1 LTNIAASN
9 GLLSQYFLKGSD
21 IAVHPEAELDQVA
34 AELNDRPRKR
44 LGFRKPVE
52 QIADLLL
59 AV

>member
-1 LTNIAASN
+1 
-9 GLLSQYFLKGSD
+9 
-21 IAVHPEAELDQVA
+21 VHPEAELDQVA

-44 LGFRKPVE
+44 LRFRKPVE